1 MTEDHSSTR
10 PPAQSEA
17 PEAPK
22 GRAAA
27 WLSRVAGLGMLSEQ
41 SVSHALGKGSDLI
54 LVGAGLCLLA
64 GKEGIE
70 FVRLILGR
78 SEPPSGSS

>member
-1 MTEDHSSTR
+1 MADQHPNTERR
-10 PPAQSEA
+10 PSADPSRT
-17 PEAPK
+17 PESPNP

-64 GKEGIE
+64 GKEGLE
-70 FVRLILGR
+70 FLRLILGR
-78 SEPPSGSS
+78 DAS

>member
-1 MTEDHSSTR
+1 MTDEPSTTGSR
-10 PPAQSEA
+10 ESQVRSDP

-22 GRAAA
+22 ARAAA
-27 WLSRVAGLGMLSEQ
+27 WLSRLAGLAMLGEQ
-41 SVSHALGKGSDLI
+41 SASHALGRGSDLL
-54 LVGAGLCLLA
+54 LVGAGLVLLA

-78 SEPPSGSS
+78 TES